1 MNEADTSSALDI
13 PQFLKRDREEVIKVE
28 AIKISYRQT
37 KEGNVVSFRIHPNDN
52 DRYIADMALGQNV
65 LLGVAVIDSETNT

>member
-1 MNEADTSSALDI
+1 MDDYSDI
-13 PQFLKRDREEVIKVE
+13 EIPANLRREREEIIKVE

-65 LLGVAVIDSETNT
+65 LLGVAVIQTQGE